1 MPERSE
7 SRVADDDFRRQLEAL
22 RAERRR
28 RVEALLHRDV
38 VRQAPGNA
46 IYWIAV
52 VGGAFLLNLG
62 LLLVITR

>member
-1 MPERSE
+1 MPERRG
-7 SRVADDDFRRQLEAL
+7 SRVADDDFRQQLEAL
-22 RAERRR
+22 RAERRH

-62 LLLVITR
+62 LLLVVTR

>member
-1 MPERSE
+1 MPERRSA
-7 SRVADDDFRRQLEAL
+7 RVAQDDFRRQLKAL
-22 RAERRR
+22 RAERQR
-28 RVEALLHRDV
+28 RVEAMLHRDL

>member
-1 MPERSE
+1 MPDRRNGPVDE
-7 SRVADDDFRRQLEAL
+7 DDFRHQLQAL

-28 RVEALLHRDV
+28 RVEAMLHRDV

-52 VGGAFLLNLG
+52 VAGAFLLNLG
-62 LLLVITR
+62 LLVVLAR

>member
-1 MPERSE
+1 MPERGRR
-7 SRVADDDFRRQLEAL
+7 RVTDAEFREQLTAL

-28 RVEALLHRDV
+28 RVEAMLHRDV
-38 VRQAPGNA
+38 VRQSPGNA

-62 LLLVITR
+62 LLLVVAR

>member
-1 MPERSE
+1 MPDRRNRGVDE
-7 SRVADDDFRRQLEAL
+7 DDFRHQLQAL

-28 RVEALLHRDV
+28 RVEAMLHHDV

-52 VGGAFLLNLG
+52 VAGAFLLNLG
-62 LLLVITR
+62 LLAVLAR